1 MMTEVIHMDY
11 TTAIQLVI
19 SIAVWS
25 LIAYVLNY
33 AQGGKDTPVN
43 WIMLA
48 AYEIVGFFAGLV
60 LISQSGGATD
70 MAAFMTQMALYI
82 PYVGF
87 VDIVITQIIAAFQHK
102 QTKASLSMTHYHQP

>member
-1 MMTEVIHMDY
+1 MDY
-11 TTAIQLVI
+11 TTAIQLAV

-60 LISQSGGATD
+60 LISQTGATD
-70 MAAFMTQMALYI
+70 MASFMTQMALYI

-87 VDIVITQIIAAFQHK
+87 VDIVITQVIAAFEHK
-102 QTKASLSMTHYHQP
+102 QTKASLSMTHYHKS